1 MEKLPVALGLP
12 WQEQL
17 QAGRGFTEIWQ
28 ICPNCVVFPWASPGC
43 NLLQGYVRMLSVIP
57 SVLGWLYWKELLR
70 KR

>member
-17 QAGRGFTEIWQ
+17 QARRGFIEIQ
-28 ICPNCVVFPWASPGC
+28 QLYPNCVVFPWASPSC
-43 NLLQGYVRMLSVIP
+43 NLLQDYAHTLTLIP
-57 SVLGWLYWKELLR
+57 SVLCWLYPKELLR